1 MTKPKAAF
9 ISSTADNQIFHVF
22 DADAVHILSE
32 ALEFPDKIIL
42 AGELEQHRSFLAQT
56 EYLFSTW
63 GMPTL
68 AEDQIKEYFPRL
80 RGVFYAAGSVQCFA
94 RPFLNLGIKVFS
106 AWAANAVPVAEYTVA
121 QIILAGKGFFQGLR
135 IQSKEGREAG
145 RAYNDSFPCNY
156 GAKIGV
162 LGVGMIGSLVC
173 RMLKEYKLTVLAY
186 DPFASDE
193 KLSELGAAR
202 ASLEEIFSE
211 CQTIT
216 CHIANLPATV
226 GILNYDL
233 FSRMKS
239 NATFINTGRGAQ
251 VVEDDLIRALKEQ
264 PGRTALLDVTWPEP
278 PVPESPLWTMENV
291 FLTPHIAGSMGK
303 EVTRMGDYMT
313 EEFTRIFAGEAPR
326 WEVTAKMLETMA

>member
-1 MTKPKAAF
+1 MKPKAAF
-9 ISSTADNQIFHVF
+9 ISSMAENQIHEVF
-22 DADAVHILSE
+22 DAGTVQALSQR
-32 ALEFPDKIIL
+32 LEFPEHIIL
-42 AGELEQHRSFLAQT
+42 ADELERHRGYLAET

-63 GMPTL
+63 GMPALT
-68 AEDQIKEYFPRL
+68 EDQIREYFPRL
-80 RGVFYAAGSVQCFA
+80 KGVFYGAGSVQYFA
-94 RPFLNLGIKVFS
+94 RPFLNQGIRVFS

-135 IQSKEGREAG
+135 IQGREGRAAG

-156 GAKIGV
+156 GAKVGV

-173 RMLKEYKLTVLAY
+173 RMLKGYNLEVLAY
-186 DPFASDE
+186 DPFASDK
-193 KLSELGAAR
+193 KLAGLSAAR

-226 GILNYDL
+226 GILNYGL
-233 FSRMKS
+233 FSRMKP
-239 NATFINTGRGAQ
+239 NAAFINTGRGAQ
-251 VVEDDLIRALKEQ
+251 VVEEDLIRALKEE

-303 EVTRMGDYMT
+303 EVARMGAYMA
-313 EEFTRIFAGEAPR
+313 EEFARVSDGEAPR
-326 WEVTAKMLETMA
+326 WEVTPKMLETMA